1 MHAQPLPEI
10 HRLCVD
16 VCHEGTLVMRG
27 TPSARQLIC
36 VPSPETALGDAVQR
50 DQAFPTVQV
59 VMSVGAVDRACQEPP
74 RLLRGREETF
84 LYLVQSQVITWPFG
98 LVV

>member
-1 MHAQPLPEI
+1 
-10 HRLCVD
+10 
-16 VCHEGTLVMRG
+16 MRG